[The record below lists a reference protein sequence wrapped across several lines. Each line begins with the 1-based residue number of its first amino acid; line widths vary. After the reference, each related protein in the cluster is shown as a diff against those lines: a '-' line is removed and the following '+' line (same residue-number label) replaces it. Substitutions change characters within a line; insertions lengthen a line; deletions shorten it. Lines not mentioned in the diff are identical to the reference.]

1 MRITDR
7 LLVDKVLG
15 NIQRN
20 ESRLST
26 IQDQVSTGRRISMPS
41 DDPTGAVRSLTLRS
55 NDDETQQSQQ
65 NLDLADA
72 WLNATDSA
80 LQDVNGIVQRARE
93 LAVQGANE
101 TLSQQETRA
110 LSTEVDQLI
119 GHVLQLAN
127 TRSGDRYIFG
137 GFNTKSQSFDML
149 DLNGAVTTDPAAA
162 TSWQYNGD
170 NGDIQRAVAPG
181 VKLGVNVSGDRVFPQ
196 AFDVLIGIR
205 DDLRNRFQ
213 QSLSEDRLDELDS
226 VHDDILDA
234 LGEVGAKGSRLDLTK
249 NQLSAQHL
257 NDTGLITQTE
267 DVDMSEALI
276 HLSAQQNA
284 LQASL
289 ATGARV
295 IQPTLLD
302 FLK

>member
-7 LLVDKVLG
+7 LLVDKVLA
-15 NIQRN
+15 NIQLN

-26 IQDQVSTGRRISMPS
+26 IQDQVSSGKRIMVAS
-41 DDPTGAVRSLTLRS
+41 DDPTGTVRSLTLRS
-55 NDDETQQSQQ
+55 NDNETQQSQQ
-65 NLDLADA
+65 NVDLASA
-72 WLNATDSA
+72 WLNATDTA
-80 LQDVNGIVQRARE
+80 LQDVSSIVQRARE

-101 TLSQQETRA
+101 TLSQQETSA

-127 TRSGDRYIFG
+127 TRNGDRYIFG

-149 DLNGAVTTDPAAA
+149 DANGDVTADPAAA
-162 TSWQYNGD
+162 TAWQYNGD

-181 VKLGVNVSGDRVFPQ
+181 VKLGVNVTGDRVFPQ
-196 AFDVLIGIR
+196 VFDVLIGIR

>member
-55 NDDETQQSQQ
+55 NDDETQQARL
-65 NLDLADA
+65 NLDLASG
-72 WLNATDSA
+72 WLNATDTA
-80 LQDVNGIVQRARE
+80 LQDVNSVVQRARE

-101 TLSQQETRA
+101 TLSQQETGA

-127 TRSGDRYIFG
+127 SRSGDRYIFG
-137 GFNTKSQSFDML
+137 GFNTKSQSFDLL
-149 DLNGAVTTDPAAA
+149 DLNGQVTNDPAAA
-162 TSWQYNGD
+162 TAWQYNGD

-181 VKLGVNVSGDRVFPQ
+181 VKLGVNVTGDRVFPQ

-205 DDLRNRFQ
+205 DDLRNRSQ

-234 LGEVGAKGSRLDLTK
+234 LGEVGAKGSRLDVTK
-249 NQLSAQHL
+249 RQLSAQHL
-257 NDTGLITQTE
+257 NDSGLISQTE
-267 DVDMSEALI
+267 DVDMSEAII
-276 HLSAQQNA
+276 HLSAQQAA

-295 IQPTLLD
+295 IQPKLMD
-302 FLK
+302 FLR